1 MLSAELLTP
10 VQSVLCLLIYAA
22 ATLWA
27 LARVS
32 WVELVA
38 DSRRQHLFYGCA
50 FALFALW
57 LVRRGFDS
65 GLTVHFLGLTA
76 VTLILDWPLA
86 LVAGAIAQLALVLLG
101 LDDLAALGA
110 NGLLRVLVPVAITLA
125 LSRALEARQPRN
137 LFLYIFISAFF
148 AAGLSAVGTVM
159 AGMGLLHWSGQLVP
173 PGSLVELLGYLLLVM
188 FPEGFV
194 NGTAIAALIVFHP
207 DWVEAFNTDRYLQ
220 APLDDDKP

>member
-1 MLSAELLTP
+1 MLSAALLTP
-10 VQSVLCLLIYAA
+10 VQSLLCLLIYAA

-27 LARVS
+27 LTRVS

-38 DSRRQHLFYGCA
+38 DSRRQHLLYGCA

-148 AAGLSAVGTVM
+148 AAGLSAVGTVLT
-159 AGMGLLHWSGQLVP
+159 GMGLLHWSGQLVP

-207 DWVEAFNTDRYLQ
+207 DWVETFNTDRYLQ